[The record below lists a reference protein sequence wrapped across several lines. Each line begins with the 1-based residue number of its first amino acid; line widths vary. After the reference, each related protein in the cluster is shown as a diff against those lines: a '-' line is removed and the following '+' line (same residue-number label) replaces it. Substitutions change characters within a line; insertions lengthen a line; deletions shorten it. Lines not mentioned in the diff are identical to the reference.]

1 MTDARELYQELILD
15 HGRRPRNFRALAE
28 ANRQAV
34 GHNPLCGDKLRLYV
48 RVEDGR
54 LRDVTFEGAGCAIST
69 ASASLMTEAVKDLSE
84 AEARSLFD
92 LFHEVVTGHA
102 GAELPPAG
110 EKLVAFAGVSEFPVR
125 VKCATLPWHTLVAA
139 LAGKGQ
145 PVKTE

>member
-1 MTDARELYQELILD
+1 
-15 HGRRPRNFRALAE
+15 LAG

-84 AEARSLFD
+84 AEARALFD
-92 LFHEVVTGHA
+92 RFHEVVTGRGDA
-102 GAELPPAG
+102 GLPPAG
-110 EKLVAFAGVSEFPVR
+110 EKLAAFAGVSAFPVR

-139 LAGKGQ
+139 LAGQAQ

>member
-1 MTDARELYQELILD
+1 MTDIRDLYQELILD
-15 HGRRPRNFRALAE
+15 HGRRPRNFRALAG

-84 AEARSLFD
+84 AEARALFER
-92 LFHEVVTGHA
+92 FHEVVTGHGAA
-102 GAELPPAG
+102 GLPAAG
-110 EKLVAFAGVSEFPVR
+110 EKLAAFAGVSEFPVR

-139 LAGKGQ
+139 LAGQDQ

>member
-15 HGRRPRNFRALAE
+15 HGRRPRNFRALAG

-92 LFHEVVTGHA
+92 RFHEVVTGHA
-102 GAELPPAG
+102 GADLPAAG
-110 EKLVAFAGVSEFPVR
+110 EKLAAFAGVSEFPVR

-139 LAGKGQ
+139 LAGQAQ